1 MISKKIAILF
11 HERDRQK
18 LYHRYMITKYAD
30 IWRRDG
36 LEVEYVF
43 GTSKF
48 VPADLAILH
57 IDLSVVSEQYLAFAQ
72 QYPKVLNGKIK
83 DIRKSS
89 FSKIIIGKNDAYD
102 GKVIVKTNLNAA
114 GMPEWKRRTS
124 LQKLSSKLLQL
135 ISNSQKSIKPAK
147 NYKVYK
153 QFGDVP
159 QEDIDNPDMIIEKFI
174 PEIEE
179 DYYFIRTYLF
189 FGDRMSCHRLRSTSP
204 VVKSHTVIDFALIDP
219 HPDVVAMTKKLHFD
233 FGKFDYVV
241 HHGKPII
248 FDINK
253 TPGSGSNY
261 FKATPEINEM
271 RRRRAEG
278 LYAYFD

>member
-1 MISKKIAILF
+1 MIGKKIAILF

-18 LYHRYMITKYAD
+18 LHHRYMITKYAD
-30 IWRRDG
+30 FWRHDG

-43 GTSKF
+43 GTGRF
-48 VPADLAILH
+48 TPADLAILH
-57 IDLSVVSEQYLAFAQ
+57 IDLSVVPEQYLAFAQ
-72 QYPKVLNGKIK
+72 QYPKALNGKIK

-89 FSKIIIGKNDAYD
+89 FSSITVGKDDDFD

-114 GMPEWKRRTS
+114 GMPEWKRRSS
-124 LQKLSSKLLQL
+124 LQKLSTKLLRL
-135 ISNSQKSIKPAK
+135 ISDGKKSIKPTK
-147 NYKVYK
+147 NYNVYK
-153 QFGDVP
+153 RFGDVP
-159 QEDIDNPDMIIEKFI
+159 QKDIDNPEMIIEKFI
-174 PEIEE
+174 PETEG

-204 VVKSHTVIDFALIDP
+204 VVKSHTVIDFELIDP

-241 HHGKPII
+241 HDGKAII
-248 FDINK
+248 FDVNK
-253 TPGSGSNY
+253 TPGSGGNY